1 MNWIEL
7 VYDKDCPNVDAAR
20 ANLREA
26 LASCELPPTWQEWER
41 SAADAPPRVKNCGSP
56 TLLVHGRDVALSP
69 DTEAGHCRLYADS
82 KGGFHG
88 APPVDV
94 IVRKLKPH
102 TENAVTRFSGVAPV
116 LGVALLPK
124 LTCPACW
131 PAYAWLLGVMGLD
144 FINYTPWL
152 LPMMAVLLV
161 PALGVLA
168 YRAERRRGYG
178 PFILGLVGSVF
189 LLAGKFYFNQPIVE
203 YGGMAILFTAFVW
216 NAWPVTKSRSEAGCP
231 ACFAPEKVS

>member
-7 VYDKDCPNVDAAR
+7 VYDKDCPNVEAAR
-20 ANLREA
+20 DHLRQA
-26 LASCELPPTWQEWER
+26 LTAVDMPLTWQEWER
-41 SAADAPPRVKNCGSP
+41 SDPASPPYVMRYGSP

-69 DTEAGHCRLYADS
+69 DTEAGHCRLYADGQ
-82 KGGFHG
+82 GGFHG

-94 IVRKLKPH
+94 IVDKLKPH
-102 TENAVTRFSGVAPV
+102 AEKNLKKFSGVVPV

-144 FINYTPWL
+144 FINYTSWL

-168 YRAERRRGYG
+168 YRAGRLRGYG
-178 PFILGLVGSVF
+178 PFVFGLVGAVF
-189 LLAGKFYFNQPIVE
+189 LLAGKFYFNQPLVE
-203 YGGMAILFTAFVW
+203 YGGMIVLFTAFVW
-216 NAWPVTKSRSEAGCP
+216 NAWPANKSPVEAGCP
-231 ACFAPEKVS
+231 ACFNPEEAR

>member
-7 VYDKDCPNVDAAR
+7 IYDRDCPNVHAAR

-26 LASCELPPTWQEWER
+26 LTQAGLPATWQEWER
-41 SAADAPPRVKNCGSP
+41 GSAECPPHYRRYGSP
-56 TLLVHGRDVALSP
+56 TILIHGRDVALSA
-69 DTEAGHCRLYADS
+69 DTEAGHCRLYADGQ
-82 KGGFHG
+82 GGFQG
-88 APPVDV
+88 APPVDA

-102 TENAVTRFSGVAPV
+102 TDHAVTSFSGVVPV

-124 LTCPACW
+124 LTCLACW

-152 LPMMAVLLV
+152 LPMMAVFLV

-168 YRAERRRGYG
+168 FRAQRRRGYG
-178 PFILGLVGSVF
+178 PFFLGLAGAA
-189 LLAGKFYFNQPIVE
+189 LLMTGKFYFNQPFLE
-203 YGGMAILFTAFVW
+203 YGGLAILFTAFVW
-216 NAWPVTKSRSEAGCP
+216 NAWPKKPERVETDCL
-231 ACFAPEKVS
+231 ACVIPEKVS

>member
-1 MNWIEL
+1 MNWIKL
-7 VYDKDCPNVDAAR
+7 VYDRDCPNVDATR
-20 ANLREA
+20 DNLRQA
-26 LASCELPPTWQEWER
+26 LTESSLPSTWQEWER
-41 SAADAPPRVKNCGSP
+41 GSAECPPHYRRYGSP
-56 TLLVHGRDVALSP
+56 TILVHGRDVALSP
-69 DTEAGHCRLYADS
+69 DTEAGHCRLYADG
-82 KGGFHG
+82 KGEFHG

-94 IVRKLKPH
+94 IVDNLKPYA
-102 TENAVTRFSGVAPV
+102 EKNLKKFSGVVPV

-168 YRAERRRGYG
+168 YRAGRRRGYG
-178 PFILGLVGSVF
+178 PFFLGLAGAA
-189 LLAGKFYFNQPIVE
+189 LLMTGKFHFNQPLVE
-203 YGGMAILFTAFVW
+203 YGGMAILLMAFVW
-216 NAWPVTKSRSEAGCP
+216 NAWPANKSQTEAGCP
-231 ACFAPEKVS
+231 ACFNPEEAR